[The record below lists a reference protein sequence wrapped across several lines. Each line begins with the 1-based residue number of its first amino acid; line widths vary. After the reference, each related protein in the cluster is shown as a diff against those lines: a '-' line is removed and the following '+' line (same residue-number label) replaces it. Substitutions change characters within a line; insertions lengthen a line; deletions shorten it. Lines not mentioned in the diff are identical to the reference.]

1 MYLAK
6 LIIENFRCFG
16 SGDNRLELSLR
27 PGLTAL
33 VGENDGGKTAIIDA
47 LRFVFGTTDQEL
59 QKLEPTD
66 FHNTSASNGG
76 PSPEIRIVCKLEG
89 LVDSKDRGMFAEHLT
104 YGKGPGDS
112 PVLFIHWTAKD
123 TRSATSSRRSF
134 IRPDVRSGEDGRGP
148 TIPPS
153 LRDLLRATYLRP
165 LRNAEQALSAGRGS
179 RVSQVLD
186 HTEDIKSIGVNYDRE
201 MGITDPAT
209 LNLLGIVDFANHLIE
224 KQAGV
229 IDARNKIDTHLEE
242 LSLEGDNLKSRI
254 EVGGAKEKEALRLKQ
269 LLEKLDLGLI
279 DIGKP
284 GLGSNSLLFIACELL
299 LLVQQD
305 ERTKL
310 LLLEEPEAHLHAQ
323 RQLRV
328 MKFMQEVLNREGN
341 TVQVIIT
348 THSPNLASAIELG
361 NLVIVRKGKAFSLAQ
376 GQTELEG
383 SDYRF
388 LQRFLDVTKANLFF
402 ARGVMIVEGDSENLL
417 IPTLAKIVGRDFTT
431 YGISIVNVG
440 GIGLRRY
447 ARIFQRKNVENEKE
461 LDIRVACVTDMDVM
475 PDCAPTI
482 IGKLKETD
490 EWPPLNSKRH
500 WRAKRDV
507 PDLQFVRN
515 AKREKAMGQCVKSFV
530 SDEWTF
536 EYDLALGPKD
546 ETGGFPGGLA
556 EDVYVAA
563 SLAEKDEKLTRQF
576 GVDVSEQPSLL
587 DENSFEKIEAAA
599 LKSFADL
606 TNAASASA
614 STSCATEEIIAAHVY
629 AKFASGSASKA
640 IAAQYLAERLM
651 RKHLSG
657 ELTAQSLR
665 ARLPTYLVEA
675 IDYVTSG
682 PPIPTPEP
690 SSE

>member
-1 MYLAK
+1 
-6 LIIENFRCFG
+6 
-16 SGDNRLELSLR
+16 
-27 PGLTAL
+27 
-33 VGENDGGKTAIIDA
+33 
-47 LRFVFGTTDQEL
+47 
-59 QKLEPTD
+59 
-66 FHNTSASNGG
+66 
-76 PSPEIRIVCKLEG
+76 
-89 LVDSKDRGMFAEHLT
+89 
-104 YGKGPGDS
+104 
-112 PVLFIHWTAKD
+112 
-123 TRSATSSRRSF
+123 
-134 IRPDVRSGEDGRGP
+134 
-148 TIPPS
+148 
-153 LRDLLRATYLRP
+153 
-165 LRNAEQALSAGRGS
+165 
-179 RVSQVLD
+179 
-186 HTEDIKSIGVNYDRE
+186 
-201 MGITDPAT
+201 
-209 LNLLGIVDFANHLIE
+209 
-224 KQAGV
+224 
-229 IDARNKIDTHLEE
+229 
-242 LSLEGDNLKSRI
+242 
-254 EVGGAKEKEALRLKQ
+254 
-269 LLEKLDLGLI
+269 
-279 DIGKP
+279 
-284 GLGSNSLLFIACELL
+284 
-299 LLVQQD
+299 
-305 ERTKL
+305 
-310 LLLEEPEAHLHAQ
+310 
-323 RQLRV
+323 
-328 MKFMQEVLNREGN
+328 
-341 TVQVIIT
+341 
-348 THSPNLASAIELG
+348 
-361 NLVIVRKGKAFSLAQ
+361 
-376 GQTELEG
+376 
-383 SDYRF
+383 
-388 LQRFLDVTKANLFF
+388 
-402 ARGVMIVEGDSENLL
+402 
-417 IPTLAKIVGRDFTT
+417 
-431 YGISIVNVG
+431 
-440 GIGLRRY
+440 
-447 ARIFQRKNVENEKE
+447 
-461 LDIRVACVTDMDVM
+461 MDVM

-587 DENSFEKIEAAA
+587 DENSVEKIEAAA

>member
-6 LIIENFRCFG
+6 LTIENFRCFG
-16 SGDNRLELSLR
+16 AGNNRLELSLR

-59 QKLEPTD
+59 QKLDPTD

-89 LVDSKDRGMFAEHLT
+89 LDSKDRGMFAEHLT
-104 YGKGPGDS
+104 YGKAPSDS
-112 PVLFIHWTAKD
+112 HVLFIHWTAKD
-123 TRSATSSRRSF
+123 TRSSTSSRTSF

-148 TIPPS
+148 TIPPN

-201 MGITDPAT
+201 TGITDPAT

-229 IDARNKIDTHLEE
+229 LDARNKIDSHLEE
-242 LSLEGDNLKSRI
+242 LSLEGDSLKSRI
-254 EVGGAKEKEALRLKQ
+254 EVGGANEKEALRLKQ
-269 LLEKLDLGLI
+269 LLEKLDLGLV
-279 DIGKP
+279 DAGKP

-328 MKFMQEVLNREGN
+328 MKFMQEVLNRDGN

-402 ARGVMIVEGDSENLL
+402 ARGVMIVEGDAENLL
-417 IPTLAKIVGRDFTT
+417 IPTLAKIMGKDFTT

-440 GIGLRRY
+440 GVGLRRY
-447 ARIFQRKNVENEKE
+447 ARIFQRRNVENGKE

-482 IGKLKETD
+482 IGKLKDTD
-490 EWPPLNSKRH
+490 DWPPLDSKRR

-507 PDLQFVRN
+507 PDLQLARN
-515 AKREKAMGQCVKSFV
+515 GKRDKAMGQCVKTFV

-546 ETGGFPGGLA
+546 GSGRFPGGLA
-556 EDVYVAA
+556 QDVFVAA
-563 SLAEKDEKLTRQF
+563 SLAEKDEKMSRQF
-576 GVDVSEQPSLL
+576 GGDASDQQSLL
-587 DENSFEKIEAAA
+587 DENVFQKIEATA
-599 LKSFADL
+599 LKNFADL
-606 TNAASASA
+606 TNAVSASA
-614 STSCATEEIIAAHVY
+614 TTSCVSEEIIASHVY
-629 AKFASGSASKA
+629 AKFESGSASKA
-640 IAAQYLAERLM
+640 IAAQYLAERLLRM
-651 RKHLSG
+651 HLSG
-657 ELTAQSLR
+657 ELTAEGLR
-665 ARLPTYLVEA
+665 GRLPTYLVDA
-675 IDYVTSG
+675 IDFVTSG
-682 PPIPTPEP
+682 SPISAPEVV
-690 SSE
+690 SE